1 MVRPD
6 LAKWGQDI
14 QDLLRLSVESD
25 HARTRERFLALY
37 MIGSGQTNATA
48 WSSQIGRHS
57 ITVIGW
63 VHTYNQ
69 AGPEA
74 LVYRRTGGRPPL
86 FAQKRWT
93 KSCGR

>member
-6 LAKWGQDI
+6 TAKWGQDMR
-14 QDLLRLSVESD
+14 DLLRLSVESE

-37 MIGSGQTNATA
+37 MIGSGQANATS

-63 VHTYNQ
+63 VHTYNVR
-69 AGPEA
+69 GPEG

-86 FAQKRWT
+86 FAPK
-93 KSCGR
+93 KSRRSCAQ